1 MLRLRRLML
10 NLLKDFAVV
19 VVAVVLKKRL
29 LLARR
34 EQGTVAQPVH
44 QQEVIL
50 AQRLLQRHPL
60 LVRHVDEP

>member
-1 MLRLRRLML
+1 MLRLLRLKL
-10 NLLKDFAVV
+10 NLLKDFVM
-19 VVAVVLKKRL
+19 VLDLGVLEERL

-50 AQRLLQRHPL
+50 AQRLLQRHLL

>member
-1 MLRLRRLML
+1 MLRLLRLKL
-10 NLLKDFAVV
+10 NLLKDFVV
-19 VVAVVLKKRL
+19 VLDLVVLQERL

>member
-1 MLRLRRLML
+1 MLRLLRLKL
-10 NLLKDFAVV
+10 NLLKDFVV
-19 VVAVVLKKRL
+19 VLDLVVLQERL

-50 AQRLLQRHPL
+50 GQRLLQPHPL
-60 LVRHVDEP
+60 LVCHVDEP